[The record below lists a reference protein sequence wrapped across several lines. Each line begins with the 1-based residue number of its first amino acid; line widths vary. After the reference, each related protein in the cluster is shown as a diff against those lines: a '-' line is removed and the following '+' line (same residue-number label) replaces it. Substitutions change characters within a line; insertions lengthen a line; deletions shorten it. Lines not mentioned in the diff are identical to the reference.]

1 MAARGPIVI
10 PWAIIITF
18 VVTVAVTTPVD
29 SWSQN
34 YRFPHKIRS
43 SDADGVR
50 SGVGGISAASRTAP
64 GDWEVAAGQA
74 RREILCPKKG
84 FAFALGMRS
93 YFSTLSGSVKATNR
107 GGEGTFLNLHGHFR
121 LPVDRTMWEFYSNLR
136 VWDKVAIRVEYL
148 PWSWAGP
155 GHIPTDGNFA
165 GLLLKKDD
173 SINTDLTISTLLLGA
188 DYDVSFGR
196 NLIFGPNAD
205 LYVIKWGQQV
215 VKDTGESG
223 DFSQMILEPAIGAHI
238 RYDPPN
244 TGYFSWFKP
253 HLEAR
258 FGWMSL
264 GGLGLSTWD
273 MAAGISPP
281 INRNVDAGIKLGYKQ
296 WKLDGSRGRLFTDVA
311 VEGPYL
317 DFALQF

>member
-18 VVTVAVTTPVD
+18 VVTVAVTAPVD
-29 SWSQN
+29 AWSQN

-43 SDADGVR
+43 SGTDGTDA
-50 SGVGGISAASRTAP
+50 GVGGISTASRPAP
-64 GDWEVAAGQA
+64 GDWEVAAGQP
-74 RREILCPKKG
+74 RREILCPKRG
-84 FAFALGMRS
+84 FAFALGMRP
-93 YFSTLSGSVKATNR
+93 YFTSMGGSVKAANK
-107 GGEGTFLNLHGHFR
+107 GGEGTYLNLHGHLR
-121 LPVDRTMWEFYSNLR
+121 LPADRTMWEFYSNIR

-148 PWSWAGP
+148 PWIWAGP

-165 GLLLKKDD
+165 GLLLKRDD
-173 SINTDLTISTLLLGA
+173 SISSDLTISTLLVGA

-196 NLIFGPNAD
+196 DLTFGPNAD
-205 LYVIKWGQQV
+205 LYIIKWNQRV
-215 VKDTGESG
+215 VKDSGESA
-223 DFSQMILEPAIGAHI
+223 DFAQMIFEPTIGAHL
-238 RYDPPN
+238 RYDPSN

-273 MAAGISPP
+273 LAAGISPP
-281 INRNVDAGIKLGYKQ
+281 VSRNVDAGIKLGYKQ
-296 WKLDGSRGRLFTDVA
+296 WKLEGGRGRLVADMA